1 MVVRTGSR
9 LVSLAVP
16 EPASLAV
23 PERVSLAV
31 PEPAS
36 LAVPERVSLAVPERV
51 SLARHA
57 PSLPH
62 LRAPAHCH
70 SVRAHAHNSRSG
82 VPHAIATAHFGVAA
96 RRAVRV
102 PGHRAHFPG
111 RIA

>member
-1 MVVRTGSR
+1 MVVGTGSR

-16 EPASLAV
+16 EPASLAGRN
-23 PERVSLAV
+23 PVSLV
-31 PEPAS
+31 
-36 LAVPERVSLAVPERV
+36 VPERV

-57 PSLPH
+57 PSLLH
-62 LRAPAHCH
+62 LRAPAHYY
-70 SVRAHAHNSRSG
+70 SVRAHAHNSGSG
-82 VPHAIATAHFGVAA
+82 VPHAIAIAHFGIAA

>member
-1 MVVRTGSR
+1 MVIGTGSR

-16 EPASLAV
+16 EPASFAG
-23 PERVSLAV
+23 RD
-31 PEPAS
+31 PAS
-36 LAVPERVSLAVPERV
+36 LAGRNPVSLVVPERV
-51 SLARHA
+51 SLARHT
-57 PSLPH
+57 PSLLH
-62 LRAPAHCH
+62 LRAPAHSY

-82 VPHAIATAHFGVAA
+82 VPRAIATAHFDVAA